1 MPEQLL
7 HSFRAQIAEFAMND
21 LQRPDGVPVRGREQF
36 LDKGAEREHRRE
48 PREACFVPCSYSM
61 VQVDGQ
67 GAVTMTSGQAISLNR
82 SGEGL
87 LLLLGLV
94 PSGAQYLEILT
105 MQTFGR
111 RAVSIFEVRWT
122 KRLESSRRA
131 ISAWSAAAGCSAH
144 ASTSSSEWSSTLQ
157 TPVFRTTCSSNAI
170 PL

>member
-21 LQRPDGVPVRGREQF
+21 LQRPDGVPVRGREQL
-36 LDKGAEREHRRE
+36 LDKAAEREYRRE

-122 KRLESSRRA
+122 QAARIESEGDLCMVGCRRMF
-131 ISAWSAAAGCSAH
+131 GPC
-144 ASTSSSEWSSTLQ
+144 Q
-157 TPVFRTTCSSNAI
+157 YVQF
-170 PL
+170 